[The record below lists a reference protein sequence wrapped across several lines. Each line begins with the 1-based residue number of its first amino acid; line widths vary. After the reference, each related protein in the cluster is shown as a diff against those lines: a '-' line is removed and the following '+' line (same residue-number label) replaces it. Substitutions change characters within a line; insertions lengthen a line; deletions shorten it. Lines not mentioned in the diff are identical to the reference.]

1 MPNFVSP
8 GVYVVEKDIS
18 EYSPTLNSSI
28 VGIVGFATKGPT
40 NKATLITSPQQLI
53 STFGPPSEGLYGQG
67 LEGALEIL
75 EATNQIYFVRAA
87 DEATTVAASATVPF
101 GACPTVV
108 VSATDGD
115 GNYWGVDGSS
125 VTLKVQSYDNNS
137 VAQFASPQ
145 EYLIAS
151 GITTNSSVDGA
162 AEAMRSVIG
171 GDLPTAN
178 AFAEKLVD
186 SGGTTLSATV
196 CGSYAGGSAKIVVS
210 AFDHNGDAVAL
221 LGEYDHT
228 ANAVNGALA
237 ATKTAYGAS
246 IPNTA
251 TSAGPAYYVEALYP
265 GTGYNLSTN
274 SAGDTIGNSIEIA
287 SFGDDEFVLSV
298 NEDGSVR
305 ENFKTTLKD
314 TAGAFIE
321 DAINIGDTDLK
332 SDRIKGYVVSSTSLT
347 DLTFDGITTAYWGAS
362 ASVGNVFGATMAIS
376 QNVGGSL
383 TTSSASPVFIKPV
396 EGSYSLSG
404 GTDGMGESAEV
415 LDAALIGSEANSP
428 KTGIYTLDDE
438 VIDISLALVP
448 GVHSQNVQNYLI
460 SLAETTQNFLAVLAP
475 PEGVGGVQAA
485 LDWTNGLKDTRT
497 AAVNNSYG
505 AVYWPHVKVYSV
517 FDGKDRW
524 YDPAIFAVRQMV
536 YTDAVADPWF
546 APAGFVRGRLTK
558 PSDVEVRLNQGD
570 RDALY
575 GNGNVVNPIVNFP
588 KQGIT
593 VFGQRT
599 TQRAPTALDRV
610 NVRRLLIVLKK
621 TLLAATRT
629 FVFEPN
635 DPITW
640 EKIENLVNPLL
651 DDIARRRGIVAFKV
665 VCDETT
671 NTPLRVDRNELW
683 CKVLIKPT
691 KAAEM
696 IVFELNVTNQ
706 AAKLGG

>member
-40 NKATLITSPQQLI
+40 NKPTLITSPQQLI

-87 DEATTVAASATVPF
+87 DDSTSVAASAMVPF

-108 VSATDGD
+108 VSAFDVV
-115 GNYWGVDGSS
+115 GNGWGTPNSS
-125 VTLKVQSYDNNS
+125 SITLKVQSYDNNS

-145 EYLIAS
+145 SFTITS
-151 GITTNSSVDGA
+151 GITGTTGVAGA
-162 AEAMRSVIG
+162 NEAMRSVIG
-171 GDLPTAN
+171 GNLPYAN
-178 AFAEKLVD
+178 VFAGSIVN
-186 SGGTTLSATV
+186 SAGTDVSAAI
-196 CGSYAGGSAKIVVS
+196 CGAYSGGSARIVVS
-210 AFDHNGDAVAL
+210 AYDHNDVAVAV
-221 LGEYDHT
+221 LGEYCHSGT
-228 ANAVNGALA
+228 INGALA
-237 ATKTAYGAS
+237 TTITAYGAG

-287 SFGDDEFVLSV
+287 SFGDDEILLSV

-305 ENFKTTLKD
+305 ENFSTTLKD

-332 SDRIKGYVVSSTSLT
+332 SDRIKGYVVSGSTMT
-347 DLTFDGITTAYWGAS
+347 DISFDGITAAYWGAS
-362 ASVGNVFGATMAIS
+362 ADVGNVFGTTMAFS
-376 QNVGGSL
+376 QYINGG
-383 TTSSASPVFIKPV
+383 TSSFDGAPSFIKPV
-396 EGSYSLSG
+396 EGSYSLVG
-404 GTDGMGESAEV
+404 GTDGMSADTDV
-415 LDAALIGSEANSP
+415 LDAAIIGSQTDTP
-428 KTGIYTLDDE
+428 KTGMYSLDDE
-438 VIDISLALVP
+438 VIDISLAIAP
-448 GVHSQNVQNYLI
+448 GIHDQAVQNNLI
-460 SLAETTQNFLAVLAP
+460 SLAETTQNFLAVVAP
-475 PEGVGGVQAA
+475 PEGVGGVQDA

-536 YTDAVADPWF
+536 YTDSVSDPWF

-610 NVRRLLIVLKK
+610 NVRRLLIVIKK